1 MDKQAKGIRS
11 FVALPSSQAL
21 RSALHAVQS
30 ELKEA
35 QADVK
40 WDSPDK
46 FHITLKFL
54 GNVPPETLSA
64 LSDSLARA
72 VPAFESFSLTYDRIG
87 AFPDLVHPRVL
98 WVGAQSSEAL
108 VLLQMEV
115 ERVCEQFK
123 FAREP
128 RDFHPHITL
137 GRVKGSGNLAR
148 LTARAKSITFES
160 VTTDCSEVLLIQS
173 DLRATG
179 SVYTTLK
186 SFPLKA

>member
-1 MDKQAKGIRS
+1 MVQQPKGIRS

-21 RSALHAVQS
+21 RSALQKVQS
-30 ELKEA
+30 ELKEE

-54 GNVPPETLSA
+54 GGVSPQALSA
-64 LSDSLARA
+64 LSDSLMQAIT
-72 VPAFESFSLTYDRIG
+72 AFPVFTLTYNLVS

-98 WVGAQSSEAL
+98 WVGAQGSEAL
-108 VLLQMEV
+108 ASLQNEV
-115 ERVCEQFK
+115 ERTCEQFG
-123 FAREP
+123 FSRED
-128 RDFHPHITL
+128 RRFHPHITL
-137 GRVKGSGNLAR
+137 GRVKGSRNLPR
-148 LTARAKSITFES
+148 LTARAKSITFEPI
-160 VTTDCSEVLLIQS
+160 TTDCSEVLLMKS